1 MSSPELDTRITIDA
15 LRPEDYP
22 AWLRLAQ
29 GYKTFYETE
38 LPESAYQHTWQRLLQ
53 AQTVHGLAARLDGQL
68 VGITHYLFHASNWS
82 ADVCYLQDL
91 FVDESARGQG
101 VARALIEQVA
111 QVAREHGAPRLY
123 WLTHH
128 TNARARIL
136 YDHLATHQGFIR
148 YEYPMG

>member
-1 MSSPELDTRITIDA
+1 MNPTEPDTRMTVNA

-29 GYKTFYETE
+29 GYKIFYETE

-53 AQTVHGLAARLDGQL
+53 AQAVHGLAARLDGEL

-91 FVDESARGQG
+91 FVDEAVRGQG

-111 QVAREHGAPRLY
+111 CVARERGAPRLY
-123 WLTHH
+123 WNTHH
-128 TNARARIL
+128 TNARARRL
-136 YDHLATHQGFIR
+136 YDRVASHQGFIR
-148 YEYPMG
+148 YDYPMA

>member
-1 MSSPELDTRITIDA
+1 MSPAQLITVEA

-38 LPESAYQHTWQRLLQ
+38 LPESAYQHNWQRLLQ
-53 AQTVHGLAARLDGQL
+53 AQAVHGLAARVNGQL
-68 VGITHYLFHASNWS
+68 VGVTHYLFHASNWS

-111 QVAREHGAPRLY
+111 CVAHQRGAPRLY
-123 WLTHH
+123 WGTHH
-128 TNARARIL
+128 TNARARRL
-136 YDHLATHQGFIR
+136 YDRVASHQGYIR
-148 YEYPMG
+148 YDYPMTAL